1 MQFLTLLLK
10 SLTQPWLNLYEAQ
23 SNYVV
28 KPTVLVRKYTT
39 EVNTRFRPQ
48 GSAWA
53 LPWYPQG
60 FRVNCGYRWIPGTS
74 EKNFWVPLGTGYRS
88 NKKYRVSARKS
99 FLGTEYRPENFFG
112 TGGYRVLAK
121 FSYYVK
127 NFLESFLTRFLNY
140 IFIIKAK
147 NGFILSTRADFMV
160 MMTKIWFKPIFKLIS
175 ATNGP
180 NEPPS
185 GGYFKTQIRTL
196 SH

>member
-1 MQFLTLLLK
+1 M
-10 SLTQPWLNLYEAQ
+10 
-23 SNYVV
+23 
-28 KPTVLVRKYTT
+28 
-39 EVNTRFRPQ
+39 
-48 GSAWA
+48 
-53 LPWYPQG
+53 
-60 FRVNCGYRWIPGTS
+60 
-74 EKNFWVPLGTGYRS
+74 GTGYRPE
-88 NKKYRVSARKS
+88 KIFPGIDRHRFPARRFFRVPI
-99 FLGTEYRPENFFG
+99 GTGFRPEKIIWVGMSTGYRPENFFG

-175 ATNGP
+175 ATNAP